1 MDWPDVALYSGGKLI
16 GELAGYT
23 DVSLSYVWR
32 GVPSA
37 QFTVPGVPDFLSAVP
52 DPARSWVD
60 VVVPW
65 DVPWTGHITDV
76 SVLVDAERGVRTEI
90 TAVGSKAVLNGLRLY
105 PDPTAALS
113 NQGAQETYQLVA
125 PARTAVET
133 VVSTAAARQGV
144 PILVAP
150 VADGDFLGGTVHI
163 EARMDPVLDVLE
175 KALSEQAMGIVAQAT
190 YPGVPPL
197 TDRVEG
203 EAGSVVVDVVSPR
216 LNTHVQWRECD
227 LSKGELRINCA
238 TAGQLIVGGDGQ
250 GKARQYL
257 STSDQ
262 DVSKLMFPWGGLQSY
277 VDAASQ
283 GGAASAE
290 APPSAPPHDPLAD
303 ARTAQAWADVSGASS
318 LVMEAPDGEPYRF
331 GKDYMVGD
339 VVLGEIAGVTAR
351 AQVTEVEVKAGLDGV
366 SVVPKIGEAT
376 APPMSELAVMVADLK
391 RSEDRRKRWV

>member
-1 MDWPDVALYSGGKLI
+1 MDWPDVALYAGGQLI
-16 GELAGYT
+16 GELHGYT
-23 DVSLSYVWR
+23 DLSLSYVWR

-37 QFTVPGVPDFLSAVP
+37 QFTIPGVPDYLSAIS
-52 DPARSWVD
+52 DPARVWVD
-60 VVVPW
+60 VVVSA

-76 SVLVDAERGVRTEI
+76 NVIVDGERGVRTEI

-105 PDPTAALS
+105 PDPAAALS
-113 NQGAQETYQLVA
+113 NQGGQETYQLVA

-144 PILVAP
+144 PIIVAP
-150 VADGDFLGGTVHI
+150 VADGDFVGGTVHI
-163 EARMDPVLDVLE
+163 EGRMDPVLEVLE

-203 EAGSVVVDVVSPR
+203 ETGSVVVDVVSPR
-216 LNTHVQWRECD
+216 LNDFVQWREGD
-227 LSKGELRINCA
+227 LLRGELSINCA

-250 GKARQYL
+250 GKDRQYL
-257 STSDQ
+257 STSDETVA
-262 DVSKLMFPWGGLQSY
+262 DLMSPWGGLQSY

-283 GGAASAE
+283 NTATTNE
-290 APPSAPPHDPLAD
+290 APPTAPPNDPLRD
-303 ARTAQAWADVSGASS
+303 ARTAKAWADVSGSSS